1 MGAHKSLK
9 DRVDTVID
17 AAIGKKI
24 VGGVVLVNKGGER
37 VYERVAG
44 LIEREAN
51 LPMRIDAIFRLASV
65 TKPIVAAT
73 ALALIEKGKLGLDD
87 PVTKWLPDFRPKLR
101 DGSTPEIRI
110 RHLLSHT
117 SGLAYGSGLPD
128 DPYGRAKVSGA
139 LDAPGLD
146 WDENARRL
154 VSVPLY
160 FAPGTAWRYSIAI
173 DVLGMAVAKVHGS
186 TLGDAVADLI
196 TKPLGM
202 TDTAFSV
209 TDTSRLAIPYGDGRN
224 GPVRMGE
231 PHVVGDDPATS
242 TKFSPARILDPSS
255 YQSGGAGM
263 AGTASDLMKF
273 FEALR
278 SGGAPILRRETVAM
292 ASQNQI
298 GNLPREEKDAGWRFG
313 YLSAVMADPA
323 AAKSPI
329 SVGAL
334 EWGGAWGHR
343 WLVDPAAGI
352 TAVILTN
359 TAMEGVTGIFPWDI
373 YTAIY
378 G

>member
-9 DRVDTVID
+9 DRVDTVIY
-17 AAIGKKI
+17 AAIGRKI
-24 VGGVVLVNKGGER
+24 VGAVVLVNKGGDR

-44 LIEREAN
+44 LIDREAN
-51 LPMRIDAIFRLASV
+51 VPMRADAIFRLASV

-87 PVTKWLPDFRPKLR
+87 PVTKWLPDFRPSLR

-117 SGLAYGSGLPD
+117 SGLAYGSQLPD
-128 DPYGRAKVSGA
+128 DPYNRAKVSGA
-139 LDAPGLD
+139 LDTPGLD
-146 WDENARRL
+146 WDENQRRL
-154 VSVPLY
+154 LSVPLY
-160 FAPGTAWRYSIAI
+160 FRPGMAWRYGIGI
-173 DVLGMAVAKVHGS
+173 DVLGMAIAKLTGG
-186 TLGDAVADLI
+186 TLADAVAEFI

-202 TDTAFSV
+202 SDTAFGV
-209 TDTSRLAIPYGDGRN
+209 VDTSRLVVPYGDGKN

-231 PHVVGDDPATS
+231 PHVVGNDPATS
-242 TKFSPARILDPSS
+242 TKFSPARILDPRS

-263 AGTASDLMKF
+263 AGTAGDLMKF

-278 SGGAPILRRETVAM
+278 NGGAPILKRETMAV

-298 GNLPREEKDAGWRFG
+298 GDLPREAKDAGWRFG
-313 YLSAVMADPA
+313 FLSAVMADPA

-343 WLVDPAAGI
+343 WLVDPAAGLSV
-352 TAVILTN
+352 VILTN
-359 TAMEGVTGIFPWDI
+359 TAMEGVSGTFPWDV